1 MALGTWR
8 EDADDN
14 AKLQAL
20 NKRGWIFNQ
29 PERNKRIQLED
40 YTGFEDLNTKFQSPE
55 NQTIFGQ
62 PKTVEQRVED
72 YQGHGPGRVIIKDKT
87 NSGPAGIYFYPD
99 DSDFDKAAVK
109 SMQGWNTFFES
120 PSYLAPLVP
129 MVGGTK
135 AMLRLQQFKNEGYY
149 QVGSYKKVPFA
160 DEFKGTTINMNPIDR
175 SAINVKA
182 TSGTDVKGAL
192 TSETSATV
200 APPGSLLSKTPRSN
214 VRFQRYMEETRALS
228 RAETGQIPIP
238 GQSSVFLMT
247 QPSKVGRVKSPG
259 NFVKPLIYQSGLR
272 KPAGGVESSMSLRQN
287 FSGKLIDIFLKQK
300 EQGITEHSRG
310 AALREFKDF
319 RTNTAVQTTEG
330 VPKKLEGIK
339 SAVQLMEELDKQGKL
354 DANSAALIAKTL
366 SPSPVEKTSSTKERL
381 LKEQIP
387 EPEGRAI
394 AKTEYGLNPDE
405 IDQVM
410 KLWGKHARSGFG
422 GIREVASQRSLASKD
437 LAQLLLHGKKVAFD
451 DRLPGGTDEDA
462 GHFIPAKYRIDH
474 PDKEKLRAILA
485 KSGVEL
491 DRLADPA
498 TSALTGMSEERKGNI
513 AGSNKP
519 EHAMHTKLAQLMHVP
534 TNWAEDLDYVIRK
547 FKGEDVIIWKEL
559 YSPAVMQKALEF
571 DTFASDEAAI
581 EFFNKEI
588 KPLMFKPDI
597 KNIQRSEKYSKTP
610 EWRDPDYISTDELP
624 GEMTAAEKKAFDRE
638 MASESP

>member
-1 MALGTWR
+1 
-8 EDADDN
+8 
-14 AKLQAL
+14 
-20 NKRGWIFNQ
+20 
-29 PERNKRIQLED
+29 
-40 YTGFEDLNTKFQSPE
+40 
-55 NQTIFGQ
+55 
-62 PKTVEQRVED
+62 
-72 YQGHGPGRVIIKDKT
+72 
-87 NSGPAGIYFYPD
+87 
-99 DSDFDKAAVK
+99 
-109 SMQGWNTFFES
+109 
-120 PSYLAPLVP
+120 
-129 MVGGTK
+129 
-135 AMLRLQQFKNEGYY
+135 
-149 QVGSYKKVPFA
+149 
-160 DEFKGTTINMNPIDR
+160 
-175 SAINVKA
+175 
-182 TSGTDVKGAL
+182 
-192 TSETSATV
+192 
-200 APPGSLLSKTPRSN
+200 
-214 VRFQRYMEETRALS
+214 
-228 RAETGQIPIP
+228 
-238 GQSSVFLMT
+238 
-247 QPSKVGRVKSPG
+247 
-259 NFVKPLIYQSGLR
+259 
-272 KPAGGVESSMSLRQN
+272 MSLRQN

-300 EQGITEHSRG
+300 AQGITEHSRG

-394 AKTEYGLNPDE
+394 AKTEYGLTPDE

-422 GIREVASQRSLASKD
+422 QVREVARQRSLAPKD
-437 LAQLLLHGKKVAFD
+437 LTKELLHRQRVAFD

-462 GHFIPAKYRIDH
+462 GHLIPAKYRIDH

-498 TSALTGMSEERKGNI
+498 TSALTGLSEERKGNI

-547 FKGEDVIIWKEL
+547 FKGEDVVNWKEL
-559 YSPAVMQKALEF
+559 YSPAIMQKALEF
-571 DTFASDEAAI
+571 DTFASDAAAI

-588 KPLMFKPDI
+588 KPFMFKPDI
-597 KNIQRSEKYSKTP
+597 KNIQRSEKYSRAP
-610 EWRDPDYISTDELP
+610 EWMEPDYISIDELEGP
-624 GEMTAAEKKAFDRE
+624 MTAAEKKAYDRE